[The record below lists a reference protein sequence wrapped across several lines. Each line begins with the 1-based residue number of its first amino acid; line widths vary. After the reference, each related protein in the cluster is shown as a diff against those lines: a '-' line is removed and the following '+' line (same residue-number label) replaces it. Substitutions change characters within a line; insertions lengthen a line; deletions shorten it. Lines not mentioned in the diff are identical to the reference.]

1 MMAIRLIRSL
11 AAIAALMA
19 LLPVSGDAATMIR
32 AKFIV
37 DGLANCQQPAL
48 QNFAVRIE
56 GTGELATDRTA
67 NLSLSS
73 SFGGRE
79 NYTGKLGGRPSDA
92 LGGSASVRVVNRHT
106 LQAVR
111 EYPNNLVLVYM
122 TVIGNSCSLR
132 VENRLKPGRRQ
143 YTFTGNMGVALC
155 SKPRV
160 THAECTPY

>member
-11 AAIAALMA
+11 AAIAALTA
-19 LLPVSGDAATMIR
+19 LSPVSGDAATMIR

-56 GTGELATDRTA
+56 GTG
-67 NLSLSS
+67 
-73 SFGGRE
+73 
-79 NYTGKLGGRPSDA
+79 KLGGKPSEA

-143 YTFTGNMGVALC
+143 YSFTGNMGVALC